1 MPPIDRHASPFV
13 RRTLPAG
20 HARASEAPA
29 MRAGA
34 GMSTAAAMALALA
47 LIVAGGLAVGS
58 AAPQACGPALRAPST
73 WALLLLT
80 VVAPVLEETA
90 LRHGLH
96 AWLLTRLGSRRGPG
110 GLSVCNHLCA
120 VVFAVAHA
128 GVASPAL
135 LPAYLL
141 PAWLIGWIYERTG
154 RLLPCIAL
162 HAAANA
168 AALIACGARA

>member
-1 MPPIDRHASPFV
+1 MPPIDRRASPFV
-13 RRTLPAG
+13 RRTRPAG
-20 HARASEAPA
+20 DARATDAPDT
-29 MRAGA
+29 RAGA
-34 GMSTAAAMALALA
+34 GMSTSAATALALA
-47 LIVAGGLAVGS
+47 LIVAGGVAMGS
-58 AAPQACGPALRAPST
+58 AASQACGPALRGPST

-90 LRHGLH
+90 LRRGLH
-96 AWLLTRLGSRRGPG
+96 TWLLWRLGSRRGPG

-120 VVFAVAHA
+120 LVFAVAHA

-141 PAWLIGWIYERTG
+141 PAWLIGWTYERTG

-162 HAAANA
+162 HGAANA
-168 AALIACGARA
+168 AALIACRAGA